1 MMRARRESLWAEG
14 FPEAAGRLISG
25 ALRPLGCYS
34 EELPVRYAIFA
45 LLAIAPS
52 AWCAD
57 TVAVL
62 PLFNINIAIAPDLDW
77 VGESAAET
85 IHGALSSYGVIAL
98 SREDRVEVYR
108 RLGVKPEVLLTRATV
123 MKIGQTLDAGQI
135 VFGDYT
141 VDPAT
146 GATAGTKSNVRMVVH
161 VIDLRKLRESQS
173 FEQYGTL
180 ENLSQMEMA
189 LAWQVLCQVDPN
201 TSVSLEAFLRDRP
214 AVRVDAMESYVRGLM
229 TPASNAEQRTRLF
242 TQAARLDDRF
252 SQPNYEL
259 GHMLF
264 ARKDY
269 RGAAAWLIKVT
280 RADSRYME
288 ASFQLG
294 ICRYYE
300 GDYDA
305 AIRLFRMVG
314 EEVPLNEVFNNL
326 AAALSRRNDA
336 SAAAGFM
343 KALEGDES
351 DPDYWFNYG
360 YALWKLGQYSKAAD
374 QFRAAIQRSPED
386 QEAISFLG
394 RALHNDQYRP
404 GDPKTDGR
412 ERIKTL
418 FEDSAYRQLQ
428 AELRK

>member
-1 MMRARRESLWAEG
+1 MQCLYRRLYPCASVCICG
-14 FPEAAGRLISG
+14 HHCPH
-25 ALRPLGCYS
+25 PCYPK
-34 EELPVRYAIFA
+34 ELPLRYAILA

-52 AWCAD
+52 AWSAD

-62 PLFNINIAIAPDLDW
+62 PLFNINIAIAPDLAW
-77 VGESAAET
+77 IGESAAET
-85 IHGALSSYGVIAL
+85 IHGALNSYGMLTL

-108 RLGVKPEVLLTRATV
+108 RLGVKPEVLLTRASV
-123 MKIGQTLDAGQI
+123 MKIGQTLDAGQV

-141 VDPAT
+141 VDPPAS
-146 GATAGTKSNVRMVVH
+146 GAAGAKSNIRIVVH
-161 VIDLRKLRESQS
+161 VIDLRKLKEAQS

-189 LAWQVLCQVDPN
+189 LAWQVLCQVAPN
-201 TSVSLEAFLRDRP
+201 TQVSMEAFLRERP
-214 AVRVDAMESYVRGLM
+214 AIRVDAMESYVRGLM
-229 TPASNAEQRTRLF
+229 TPASNTEQRIKLF

-252 SQPNYEL
+252 SPPSYEL

-264 ARKDY
+264 AKKDY
-269 RGAAAWLIKVT
+269 RGAAPWLIKVT
-280 RADSRYME
+280 RADSHYME

-305 AIRLFRMVG
+305 AIRLFKMVA
-314 EEVPLNEVFNNL
+314 EEVPLNEVFNDL

-343 KALEGDES
+343 KALEGDEG

-360 YALWKLGQYSKAAD
+360 YALWKLGQYPQAAD
-374 QFRAAIQRSPED
+374 QFRAVIQRSPED

-394 RALHNDQYRP
+394 RCLRNDQYRP

-428 AELRK
+428 AELKK